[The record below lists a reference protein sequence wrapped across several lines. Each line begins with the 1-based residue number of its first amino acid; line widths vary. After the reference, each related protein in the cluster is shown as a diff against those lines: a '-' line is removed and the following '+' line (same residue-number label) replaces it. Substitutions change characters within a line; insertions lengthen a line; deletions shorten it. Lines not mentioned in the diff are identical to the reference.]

1 MTARRVALVGAG
13 MSRFGV
19 GGKSAAGLFAE
30 SFEELRS
37 GLAGMPG
44 VSDGDDADPAV
55 AFLRAHL
62 GEAFVGSLSFG
73 GAQLGNPA
81 ALFLEHVGL
90 AGVSARRVE
99 NACASG
105 GFALR
110 DAVNAVA
117 SGKTELALAAGVE
130 VMNDVPDRHKR
141 YWLGVSGD
149 TEWERTAGL
158 TFPGVYALMAAR
170 HMHEYGTTK
179 EQLAAVAVKNHANGA
194 LNPKAQFQKEVDEK
208 RVVSA
213 PAVCDPLG
221 LFDCCS
227 TTDGA
232 AMVLVASEK
241 LAGDL
246 MQEPVWVAGSGASTD
261 ALAIHDRERLT
272 EIPAT
277 ARAKE
282 AALQDAERGGFSL
295 GIEDVD
301 LAEVHDCFTIAE
313 LMAVEGLGFCGL
325 GEGGAFT
332 KSGATRRDS
341 GNGPAVNPSGG
352 LKAKG
357 HPLGATGVAQA
368 VEVYRQLT
376 GQADKRQVRDARVAL
391 THNVGGSGA
400 TCAVHLF
407 QRGDA

>member
-1 MTARRVALVGAG
+1 
-13 MSRFGV
+13 MSRFGN

-30 SFEELRS
+30 SFEEMRF

-44 VSDGDDADPAV
+44 VSNGGGKDPAT
-55 AFLRAHL
+55 AFMRKNL

-117 SGKTELALAAGVE
+117 GGKTDLALAAGVE

-141 YWLGVSGD
+141 FWLGVSGD

-158 TFPGVYALMAAR
+158 TFPGVYALMAGR

-179 EQLAAVAVKNHANGA
+179 EQLASVAVKNHGNGV
-194 LNPKAQFQKEVDEK
+194 LNPKAQFQREVDEK
-208 RVVSA
+208 KVMAA
-213 PAVCDPLG
+213 PSVCDPLG

-232 AMVLVASEK
+232 AMVLVASEE
-241 LAGDL
+241 LAL
-246 MQEPVWVAGSGASTD
+246 ELAKEPVWVAGSGASTD
-261 ALAIHDRERLT
+261 ALAVHDRDSLT
-272 EIPAT
+272 RIPAT
-277 ARAKE
+277 GRAKD
-282 AALQDAERGGFSL
+282 AAFRDAKQGGFSL
-295 GIEDVD
+295 DVGDVD

-313 LMAVEGLGFCGL
+313 LMAVEGLGFCAQ
-325 GEGGAFT
+325 GEGGPFT
-332 KSGATRRDS
+332 KSGATMRDS
-341 GNGPAVNPSGG
+341 GEGPAVNPSGG

-376 GQADKRQVRDARVAL
+376 GEAKKRQVREAKVAL